1 MKIISSVG
9 YFVFLVV
16 LIYVGGVIGRLISSF
31 VTESHNIGYVITMV
45 CTAAIS
51 YGYFYLTL
59 KNWSSIN
66 HVRLTKATTIIF
78 GLLVVVATSL
88 GSITG
93 VLMKRSAEYSS
104 SEILTTLTPWFTIVA
119 LFIGPLVTSVIF
131 HNRAKK
137 C

>member
-16 LIYVGGVIGRLISSF
+16 LIYVGGVIGGLISSF
-31 VTESHNIGYVITMV
+31 VTESHNIRYVITMV

-51 YGYFYLTL
+51 CGYFYLTL
-59 KNWSSIN
+59 KNWRSIN
-66 HVRLTKATTIIF
+66 PVRLTKISTISF
-78 GLLVVVATSL
+78 GLFVVVATSL
-88 GSITG
+88 GLITG
-93 VLMKRSAEYSS
+93 VLMKRSAEYST
-104 SEILTTLTPWFTIVA
+104 SEILTTLTPWFSIVV
-119 LFIGPLVTSVIF
+119 LFIGPFITSVIF